1 MNNFITDKYL
11 EQNILI
17 FNDLHKNQNGRV
29 FFHSAPQKFLLPFS
43 QQRNK
48 AQPWYLKNKNRDNYT
63 FCSAKAY
70 FKIATKKPLIPGGLI
85 IVCR

>member
-17 FNDLHKNQNGRV
+17 FNDLHKNRNGRV
-29 FFHSAPQKFLLPFS
+29 FFHSAPQKFALPFS

-63 FCSAKAY
+63 FCLAKTY
-70 FKIATKKPLIPGGLI
+70 FKIASKKPLIPGGLI

>member
-63 FCSAKAY
+63 SVLQRPILKLQQKSRLFLAA
-70 FKIATKKPLIPGGLI
+70 
-85 IVCR
+85 